1 LRRGRRFRD
10 GAHADAAGADHNRRR
25 AAPAR
30 GAATGM
36 DSAADAESKAA
47 RHWRRVL
54 RLTLGLALVWAAIVL
69 LLPGTV
75 HSLHGRGLVLG
86 GFPLAY
92 WLTAQGA
99 LLAFVAI
106 VVAYALWMERLDA
119 RFRDEPPPPGD
130 APSGD
135 GPPGPAHGR

>member
-1 LRRGRRFRD
+1 
-10 GAHADAAGADHNRRR
+10 
-25 AAPAR
+25 
-30 GAATGM
+30 M
-36 DSAADAESKAA
+36 DSAADAGSKAA

-54 RLTLGLALVWAAIVL
+54 RLTFALALAWAAIVL

-75 HSLHGRGLVLG
+75 HLLHGRGLVLG

-119 RFRDEPPPPGD
+119 RFRDEPPPAGD
-130 APSGD
+130 AAAGD